1 MAGAHTTLPIYTIMF
16 FHVLWLFKNSQ
27 IAHTF
32 VIYVQFVRKQLNSS
46 YFFLFFLR
54 WIIANCYK
62 SNEIEWPMCG
72 SHLVVFQSKI
82 LMTIEWMGE
91 NKWLKIEWMKK
102 QKKKRGNKEYEN
114 EKHSEECDWM
124 TFLRPFH
131 CLNKPAWDSG
141 NWNTHSLLCS
151 DLKCIRYWIDPV
163 RKGKHR

>member
-1 MAGAHTTLPIYTIMF
+1 MPTPHYRSTQSCFFMYFDFSRTHKLLILLLFMF
-16 FHVLWLFKNSQ
+16 NLCGNNWIHH
-27 IAHTF
+27 I
-32 VIYVQFVRKQLNSS
+32 
-46 YFFLFFLR
+46 FFLFFLR